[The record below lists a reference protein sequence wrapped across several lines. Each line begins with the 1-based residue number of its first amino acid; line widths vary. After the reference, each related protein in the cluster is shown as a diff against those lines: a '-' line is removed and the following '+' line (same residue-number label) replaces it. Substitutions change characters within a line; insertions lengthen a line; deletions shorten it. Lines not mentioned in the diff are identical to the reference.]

1 MRPRL
6 IESRVSNREAFFNMT
21 DGFKNVFTN
30 EGKDRRMVIS
40 VVGYSGHRR
49 GNRSQNFFGK
59 NYRDVSLQSKLLERE
74 LAVQN
79 C

>member
-1 MRPRL
+1 
-6 IESRVSNREAFFNMT
+6 MT

-30 EGKDRRMVIS
+30 DKKDRKMVIS

-59 NYRDVSLQSKLLERE
+59 SYRDVSLQSKQLERE
-74 LAVQN
+74 MQGAVQD